1 MSSSVHNYINK
12 PIKFNGVLNS
22 QPIFLSDSKARY
34 ILDYRYL
41 IEEFGRSI
49 DFQFRSGARFL
60 DLFFWLQKNLH
71 HKVSQ
76 YGKIVLYVWLGTCD
90 LTAKKSEFI
99 KFGSRSKK
107 VTFIDLRHETD
118 TSAVLYVK
126 QQIDKFRQFV
136 SKFPSVKIVF
146 LEIPYYSIEKYNRH
160 LKVVNPESYHGS
172 DLILTERICI
182 LNDYIREVNESSGFN
197 TPRFNRDLVKYR
209 KGQDQAKRKSLDFSG
224 YRDGIHPDK
233 VLAGIWMKKIV
244 MHMLHACKE
253 VTCA

>member
-1 MSSSVHNYINK
+1 MHNYINK
-12 PIKFNGVLNS
+12 PIKFIGVLNS

-71 HKVSQ
+71 HKVNQ

-99 KFGSRSKK
+99 TVGSRNKK
-107 VTFIDLRHETD
+107 DTYIDLRHETD
-118 TSAVLYVK
+118 ASAVLYVK

-136 SKFPSVKIVF
+136 SHFHSVKKVF

-160 LKVVNPESYHGS
+160 LKVSNPENYHDS

-182 LNDYIREVNESSGFN
+182 INDYIREVNTASGFN

-209 KGQDQAKRKSLDFSG
+209 KGQDQATRKSLDFSG
-224 YRDGIHPDK
+224 YKDGIHPDK
-233 VLAGIWMKKIV
+233 VLAGIWMKKNCYAYV
-244 MHMLHACKE
+244 ACLQRGNMHLN
-253 VTCA
+253 

>member
-1 MSSSVHNYINK
+1 MSSLVHTYINK
-12 PIKFNGVLNS
+12 PIKFNGVLSS

-41 IEEFGRSI
+41 MEEFGRSI

-71 HKVSQ
+71 HKVNQ

-99 KFGSRSKK
+99 TVGSRNKK
-107 VTFIDLRHETD
+107 VTYIDLRHETD

-136 SKFPSVKIVF
+136 SHFRSAVKIVF

-160 LKVVNPESYHGS
+160 LKVSNPESYHES
-172 DLILTERICI
+172 DLILTERISI
-182 LNDYIREVNESSGFN
+182 LNDYIREVNEASGFN

-209 KGQDQAKRKSLDFSG
+209 KRSRSG
-224 YRDGIHPDK
+224 DK
-233 VLAGIWMKKIV
+233 KKLRFFRV
-244 MHMLHACKE
+244 
-253 VTCA
+253 

>member
-22 QPIFLSDSKARY
+22 KPIFLSDSKARY

-41 IEEFGRSI
+41 IEDFGYSI

-60 DLFFWLQKNLH
+60 DLFCWLQKNLQY
-71 HKVSQ
+71 KVQQ

-99 KFGSRSKK
+99 RVGSRTKK
-107 VTFIDLRHETD
+107 ITYVDLRHKTD
-118 TSAVLYVK
+118 SLAISYVR
-126 QQIDKFRQFV
+126 QQIDKFRQLV

-146 LEIPYYSIEKYNRH
+146 LEIPYYSIEQYNRH
-160 LKVVNPESYHGS
+160 LKVVNPESYHES
-172 DLILTERICI
+172 DLFLTERISI
-182 LNDYIREVNESSGFN
+182 LNDYIREVNEISGFN

-209 KGQDQAKRKSLDFSG
+209 KSKDQSSRRSLDFSG
-224 YRDGIHPDK
+224 YKDGIHPDK
-233 VLAGIWMKKIV
+233 VLAGVWMKKIV
-244 MHMLHACKE
+244 SHMLHACKE
-253 VTCA
+253 VTCT